1 MLLRR
6 YILPQSAEKRT
17 VIIHHERFFTQQ
29 SLRLRQ
35 NWSRYSRIA

>member
-17 VIIHHERFFTQQ
+17 VIIHHVRFFTQR
-29 SLRLRQ
+29 SLRLRR
-35 NWSRYSRIA
+35 NGSRASLLA